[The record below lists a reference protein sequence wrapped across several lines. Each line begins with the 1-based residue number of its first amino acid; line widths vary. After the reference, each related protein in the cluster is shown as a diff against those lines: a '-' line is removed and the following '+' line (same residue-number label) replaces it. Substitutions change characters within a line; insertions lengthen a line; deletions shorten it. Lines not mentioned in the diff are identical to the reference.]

1 MNPKSNQE
9 PSITLPEDE
18 RPTLP
23 DINVDRDEGKAPA
36 RSDNRPD
43 ENVGAVQRPP
53 ADS

>member
-9 PSITLPEDE
+9 LPITLPEDE

-23 DINVDRDEGKAPA
+23 DINVDRDEGKAPGRKA
-36 RSDNRPD
+36 NRPD
-43 ENVGAVQRPP
+43 EDVGAVQRPP